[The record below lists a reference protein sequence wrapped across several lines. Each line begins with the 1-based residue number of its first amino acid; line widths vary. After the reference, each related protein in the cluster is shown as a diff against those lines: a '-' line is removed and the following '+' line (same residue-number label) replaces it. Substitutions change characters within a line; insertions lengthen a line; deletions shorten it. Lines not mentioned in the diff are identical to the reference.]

1 MKLVFASFQG
11 INLGNPK
18 GMVKF
23 LLPLFERFSQNSE
36 TKYYVGDIIG
46 RTEPNIVVV
55 SAAFWWFKKSIA
67 VLVKL
72 VPIKYLQWRRR
83 FILELAYDYLLAIR
97 IQEPVILVTSAYVKR
112 TFDKNEKLGG
122 INYFVA
128 GNPDDN
134 AIHQILLEEMGA
146 KKCILQDPY
155 TDKSRI
161 LRIAE
166 SINKVHRLFLF
177 TSSQLD
183 TYGVGLNKDKII
195 YSEAFVKP
203 NLSEFIDTSIQK
215 NDVFTFC
222 YVAHTVWLKG
232 LTYLIEAWHQ
242 ADVHDAKLRIAGTI
256 DSAVLKF
263 INDNY
268 SEIKNVEFMGAVPD
282 LNSFLR
288 SSHITVVPSL
298 LDAGPATV
306 AESLYCGTPVVCTD
320 GCGSK
325 SLIKNNNGLV
335 VEARSV
341 AALAD
346 GLRESYN
353 NYSMFDVNTD
363 ELSKTIQSNGV
374 EQFYSKIISH
384 VIEPKIF

>member
-11 INLGNPK
+11 INNGNPK

-36 TKYYVGDIIG
+36 TRYYVGDITG
-46 RTEPNIVVV
+46 RTEPNIAVV

-134 AIHQILLEEMGA
+134 AIHQILLEEMVV

-183 TYGVGLNKDKII
+183 TYSVGLNKDKII
-195 YSEAFVKP
+195 YSEAFIKP
-203 NLSEFIDTSIQK
+203 NLSEFIDISIQK

-242 ADVHDAKLRIAGTI
+242 ADVQGARLRIGGTI
-256 DSAVLKF
+256 DSVVLKF

-268 SEIKNVEFMGAVPD
+268 PEIKNVEFMGAVPD
-282 LNSFLR
+282 LNAFLR

-306 AESLYCGTPVVCTD
+306 AESLYCGTPVICTD

-325 SLIKNNNGLV
+325 SLIKNKNGLV

-353 NYSMFDVNTD
+353 NYSMFDTNYD
-363 ELSKTIQSNGV
+363 ELSETIQSNGV

-384 VIEPKIF
+384 VIEPKIY